1 MQTGNEKPIVVKHG
15 SDKDLKR
22 HTASTLRMLTPKTE
36 KLSLLDEFA
45 PLPLPPSEPEMPDT
59 SPNAALVV
67 SLQSY
72 YGGLTETNSADPY
85 AHLHANG
92 AIRQRQLIQKRQW
105 QRSQPLI
112 MDDTAK
118 AVLSV

>member
-1 MQTGNEKPIVVKHG
+1 MQSSNEKPIVIKHG

-22 HTASTLRMLTPKTE
+22 HTASTLRMLTPKTTE
-36 KLSLLDEFA
+36 VSILDEFA
-45 PLPLPPSEPEMPDT
+45 PLPPREPEMPELE
-59 SPNAALVV
+59 PNAALVV

-72 YGGLTETNSADPY
+72 YGGLTESASVDPY
-85 AHLHANG
+85 AHLHANP

-112 MDDTAK
+112 LDDKAK
-118 AVLSV
+118 AVLGATQ